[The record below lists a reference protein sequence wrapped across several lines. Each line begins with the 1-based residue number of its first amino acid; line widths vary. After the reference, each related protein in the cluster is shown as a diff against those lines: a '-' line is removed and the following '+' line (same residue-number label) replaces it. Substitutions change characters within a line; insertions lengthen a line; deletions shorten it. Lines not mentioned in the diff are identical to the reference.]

1 MSHPA
6 LAQTYAPTPFSPS
19 AAALGARRY
28 GQPAASPFTTQAA
41 RYRDAELQ
49 TATPGQLVV
58 MLFDKMLL
66 TLRRARIACEAKQ
79 IEVRCEQIVKAGE
92 MITELRVSLDHQ
104 AGGDIS
110 KQLDALYG
118 FMLKELYEANR
129 KQDAAKIDVVIKMAS
144 ELRDAFSQI
153 VTTSGGARPKAR
165 TA

>member
-28 GQPAASPFTTQAA
+28 AQPAASPFASQAA

-49 TATPGQLVV
+49 TATPGQLIV

-79 IEVRCEQIVKAGE
+79 IEVRCEQLVKAGE
-92 MITELRVSLDHQ
+92 MITELRISLDHQ
-104 AGGDIS
+104 AGGSIS
-110 KQLDALYG
+110 QQLDALYA

-129 KQDAAKIDVVIKMAS
+129 KQDSAKIDVVITMAS

-153 VTTSGGARPKAR
+153 VTTSGGALPKAR